1 MTRAFS
7 PRELAEALRL
17 LGDPDLAAVPLAGG
31 TDLMVGL
38 HTHAAPG
45 AVVDVSRLAELRGVR
60 LDGAV
65 LDVGAAVTFA
75 ELGRDPLVLR
85 HAPMLAQA
93 ARQVGAWQIQNRAT
107 LGGNIGT
114 ASPAGDSL
122 PVLLALGAE
131 IECASTRGSRRVV
144 AASLHR
150 GYRQLALERD
160 ELIVRVRMPRR
171 RREVVQ
177 VFRKVGTR
185 AAQAV
190 SKVVVA
196 FAFARDAARLRD
208 VRLAAGSVAPTPVR
222 LVTAEQACE
231 GARPSAALAA
241 AAAALARAGVSP
253 IDDVRSSAAYRRW
266 VVGRL
271 VERLILDVVA

>member
-7 PRELAEALRL
+7 PRDLAEALRL
-17 LGDPDLAAVPLAGG
+17 LGDRDLAAVPLAGG

-38 HTHAAPG
+38 HGGRAPA
-45 AVVDVSRLAELRGVR
+45 AVVDVSRLSELRGVR
-60 LDGAV
+60 LAGDV

-114 ASPAGDSL
+114 ASPAGDAL
-122 PVLLALGAE
+122 VVLLALGAE
-131 IECASTRGSRRVV
+131 LVCASARGSRSV
-144 AASLHR
+144 ASADLHR
-150 GYRQLALERD
+150 GYRELALEPD
-160 ELIVRVRMPRR
+160 ELIVRVHLPRR
-171 RREVVQ
+171 RRDTVQ

-196 FAFARDAARLRD
+196 FAFGREASRLRE

-222 LVTAEQACE
+222 LVEAERVCE
-231 GARPSAALAA
+231 GARPSAALASEV
-241 AAAALARAGVSP
+241 AALARRGVSP
-253 IDDVRSSAAYRRW
+253 IDDVRSTAAYRRW

>member
-7 PRELAEALRL
+7 PRTLADALRV

-38 HTHAAPG
+38 HTRAAPA
-45 AVVDVSRLAELRGVR
+45 AVVDVSRLSELRGVR

-131 IECASTRGSRRVV
+131 LECASTRGSRRV
-144 AASLHR
+144 ASASLHR

-160 ELIVRVRMPRR
+160 ELIVRVRLPRR
-171 RREVVQ
+171 RRDAVQ

-196 FAFARDAARLRD
+196 FTFARDAARLRD

-222 LVTAEQACE
+222 LVDAEQACE

-241 AAAALARAGVSP
+241 EVAALARAGVSP
-253 IDDVRSSAAYRRW
+253 IDDVRSTAAYRRW

-271 VERLILDVVA
+271 VERLILDVVI